1 MSKVSLENSI
11 NKSPKKIAF
20 GLSLGS
26 LALLER
32 LKARNHADLIF
43 MSHDSASLLDEKSNV
58 LKYSTPLDFLKDYW
72 QSNNKLIFIGSIGA
86 VVRLISPFI
95 SSKENDPAVVV
106 LDANASYVICL
117 LGGHISGGDQIAT
130 E

>member
-43 MSHDSASLLDEKSNV
+43 MSHASAASLDKKSNV

-72 QSNNKLIFIGSIGA
+72 QSNNKLIPISEYINKSRSIG
-86 VVRLISPFI
+86 LHSTSIWCILYS
-95 SSKENDPAVVV
+95 
-106 LDANASYVICL
+106 
-117 LGGHISGGDQIAT
+117 
-130 E
+130 